1 MIFIIDKK
9 IETPDEEAIAKG
21 FESIDKSTSSNKG
34 AISSVELSRSNGNSL
49 AVSGHPVEGWL
60 GLMLDIEGVTRA
72 ADISAPLTQEKI
84 IRIFQS
90 YARGNDLWEIEFQ
103 WDVIDRG
110 KIPAKRVAILILIF
124 LGILFIA
131 RSCAK

>member
-1 MIFIIDKK
+1 M
-9 IETPDEEAIAKG
+9 
-21 FESIDKSTSSNKG
+21 
-34 AISSVELSRSNGNSL
+34 
-49 AVSGHPVEGWL
+49 SGHPVEGWL